1 MALGLPIGNFG
12 DKAMTT
18 TRELDAIPA
27 VVSTST
33 ELGALIRAVRR
44 RQGLLQVDLA
54 GLGNS
59 GNRFVVDLERG
70 KPTVQLQKVFDMLDL
85 LGLEVEVRWKRP
97 RFG

>member
-1 MALGLPIGNFG
+1 MMN
-12 DKAMTT
+12 

-33 ELGALIRAVRR
+33 EMGALIRGVRR
-44 RQGLLQVDLA
+44 RRGLLQADLA

>member
-1 MALGLPIGNFG
+1 
-12 DKAMTT
+12 MTT

-27 VVSTST
+27 VVSSST
-33 ELGALIRAVRR
+33 ELGALIRSVRR
-44 RQGLLQVDLA
+44 RQGLLQVDLT